1 MGQWPRR
8 LDRGTKMRILF
19 VGDVVGNLGMAMIH
33 EYLPQLKRDL
43 KPQVTIVNGENSTP
57 VGRGISQTI
66 YKQLLKDGADVVTMG
81 NHTWDNA
88 ELYDFIGDAK
98 RLVRPANFPGV
109 TPGQGWTK
117 VKVNQQT
124 LAVVNLQGRVFMNP
138 LDDPFAKM
146 HNLFPKL
153 ETDFVF
159 VDFHAETTS
168 EKRAFAMRY
177 DGQVSAVVGTHTH
190 VQTSDAQ
197 VLAGGTAFMTEAGM
211 TGPADSILGM
221 QADSVIERFENQ
233 RPTRYTV
240 QATGPGLLSGAV
252 IDLNDKTGHAT
263 AIRPILISP
272 QHPYQS

>member
-1 MGQWPRR
+1 
-8 LDRGTKMRILF
+8 MRILF
-19 VGDVVGNLGMAMIH
+19 VGDVVGNIGVDMIH

-57 VGRGISQTI
+57 VGRGISQSI

-88 ELYDFIGDAK
+88 ELYDFIGGAN
-98 RLVRPANFPGV
+98 RLVRPANFPGDN

-117 VKVNQQT
+117 VKVNQQV
-124 LAVVNLQGRVFMNP
+124 LAVVNMQGRVFMNP
-138 LDDPFAKM
+138 MDDPFATMK
-146 HNLFPKL
+146 NLLPEL
-153 ETDFVF
+153 DTDFVF

-177 DGQVSAVVGTHTH
+177 DGQLSAVVGTHTH

-197 VLAGGTAFMTEAGM
+197 VLKHGTAFLTEVGM
-211 TGPADSILGM
+211 TGPADSVLGM

-240 QATGPGLLSGAV
+240 QEKGAGLLSGCV
-252 IDLNDKTGHAT
+252 IDLNDKTGHASR
-263 AIRPILISP
+263 IRPILISP

>member
-1 MGQWPRR
+1 
-8 LDRGTKMRILF
+8 MRILF

-88 ELYDFIGDAK
+88 ELYDFIADAK

-146 HNLFPKL
+146 HDLFPKL

-240 QATGPGLLSGAV
+240 QAAGPGLLSGAV

>member
-1 MGQWPRR
+1 
-8 LDRGTKMRILF
+8 MRILF
-19 VGDVVGNLGMAMIH
+19 VGDVVGDMGMAMIH

-57 VGRGISQTI
+57 VGRGISYKI

-88 ELYDFIGDAK
+88 ELFEFIDDAK
-98 RLVRPANFPGV
+98 RLVRPVNFPGK

-124 LAVVNLQGRVFMNP
+124 LAVVNIQGRVFMNQ
-138 LDDPFAKM
+138 LVDDPFATM
-146 HNLFPKL
+146 ADLVPEL
-153 ETDFVF
+153 DTPFVF
-159 VDFHAETTS
+159 VDFHGEVTS
-168 EKRAFAMRY
+168 EKRAFAMRFTG
-177 DGQVSAVVGTHTH
+177 DVSAVVGTHTH

-197 VLAGGTAFMTEAGM
+197 VLDHQTAFLTEVGM

-221 QADSVIERFENQ
+221 QADSVITRFENQ
-233 RPTRYTV
+233 RPARYTV
-240 QATGPGLLSGAV
+240 QTQGPGLLSGCV
-252 IDLNDKTGHAT
+252 IDLNDQTGHAR